1 MRPAADKI
9 DHSHQTKND
18 ALVANA
24 AILYYKEGLTQ
35 NEIAIRMGVSRPTVI
50 NYLRLARQNNIV
62 DIRISGRA
70 FSHSS
75 LSRELREKFGLTDAY
90 VAEFTADTK
99 DHSQLEAKALNHHI
113 ARVGAEALFDIVRPG
128 DLIGVSWGETI
139 HLLAGE
145 MPHRNV
151 DDLTVIQM
159 IGSMKSPLISTAE
172 SCAIRIAS
180 RLGADC
186 YTLHAPAVLST
197 PELAKALRAEPVI
210 ADQLNKFDDFDRTV
224 FSVGSCDTNAM
235 IIQSSIT
242 SEADFEWYRSQGAV
256 GVLCGRF
263 IDRDGIHISGAMDER
278 IIGVTLE
285 QVRKAKSGVLV
296 AGGAAKFNAIMATLK
311 GGFVSHLVVDEVTAR
326 NLLADGRHG

>member
-1 MRPAADKI
+1 MKNAIDKI
-9 DHSHQTKND
+9 DHSHQTRND
-18 ALVANA
+18 ALIANA

-62 DIRISGRA
+62 DIRISGHA
-70 FSHSS
+70 FSQSS
-75 LSRELREKFGLTDAY
+75 LSRELREKYCLTDAY
-90 VAEFTADTK
+90 VAEFTADTA
-99 DHSQLEAKALNHHI
+99 SQSEQETKALNHHI
-113 ARVGAEALFDIVRPG
+113 ARVGAEALFDIVQPG

-145 MPHRNV
+145 VPRRNIA
-151 DDLTVIQM
+151 DLTVIQM

-210 ADQLNKFDDFDRTV
+210 ADQLNKFDSVDRTV
-224 FSVGSCDTNAM
+224 FSVGSCDTSAL

-263 IDRDGIHISGAMDER
+263 IDRDGNHISGAMDER
-278 IIGVTLE
+278 VIGVTLD
-285 QVRKAKSGVLV
+285 QVKKARSGILV
-296 AGGAAKFNAIMATLK
+296 AGGPAKFEAIRATLK

-326 NLLADGRHG
+326 NLLAEKEHE